1 MKIAA
6 LQLSTLPLSN
16 TKLEDYLK
24 QCRDEGAE
32 IAVLGEYV
40 INSFFKE
47 LINMPKYMIKE
58 QSKHKIEALEKFA
71 QTYNLIIITPIVLV
85 ENDKIF
91 KCMGKFSK
99 NSSEFVYQE
108 FLIDFDHWDEATYF
122 DNEANHSI
130 TPMIFEHKGFMIGAI
145 NGFEMHFDPIWQ
157 ALSSANIDIVLLPS
171 VSTFGSNQ
179 RWNEV
184 LKTRAFLNN
193 IYILRVNRV
202 GKYDDNEG
210 SLWKFYGNT
219 YLVNADGQIENT
231 LGEKE
236 DFMVIDIRKKD
247 INDARKC
254 WGFHSQL
261 HDRGLL

>member
-16 TKLEDYLK
+16 SKLDDYFK
-24 QCRDEGAE
+24 QCHEQGVE

-40 INSFFKE
+40 LNSFFKE
-47 LINMPKYMIKE
+47 LVSMPKAMIKE
-58 QSKHKIEALEKFA
+58 QSKHKIEALEQFA
-71 QTYNLIIITPIVLV
+71 CTYNLIIVAPIILV
-85 ENDKIF
+85 EEDKSF
-91 KCMGKFSK
+91 KYLGKFSK
-99 NSSEFVYQE
+99 EGSEFVKQE
-108 FLIDFDHWDEATYF
+108 FLIDFEHWDEARYF
-122 DNEANHSI
+122 DNEAHHVMK
-130 TPMIFEHKGFMIGAI
+130 PMIFEHKGCMIGAI

-157 ALSSANIDIVLLPS
+157 AFGSANVDIVLLPS

-193 IYILRVNRV
+193 IYIMRVNRV

-219 YLVNADGQIENT
+219 YLVNPDGQIENT

-236 DFMVIDIRKKD
+236 DFMVIDLHKKD
-247 INDARKC
+247 INEAKKS

>member
-16 TKLEDYLK
+16 SKLDDYFQK
-24 QCRDEGAE
+24 CSSEGAS

-40 INSFFKE
+40 LNSFFKE
-47 LINMPKYMIKE
+47 LIKMPKSMIKE
-58 QSKHKIEALEKFA
+58 QSKHKIEALEQFA
-71 QTYNLIIITPIVLV
+71 TTYNILIISPIIIVN
-85 ENDKIF
+85 EDKIY
-91 KCMGKFSK
+91 KCMGKFS
-99 NSSEFVYQE
+99 NSGSEFTNQE
-108 FLIDFDHWDEATYF
+108 FLIDFDHWDEVSFF
-122 DNEANHSI
+122 DNEMNSVAK
-130 TPMIFEHKGFMIGAI
+130 PMIFTHEGFTFGAI
-145 NGFEMHFDPIWQ
+145 NGFGMHFDPIWM
-157 ALSSANIDIVLLPS
+157 AFNRENVDIVLLPS

-219 YLVNADGQIENT
+219 YLVNPDGQIENT

-236 DFMVIDIRKKD
+236 DYMVIDIQKKE
-247 INDARKC
+247 IHEARKN
-254 WGFHSQL
+254 WGFQSQL
-261 HDRGLL
+261 RDRGMI

>member
-16 TKLEDYLK
+16 SKLDEYLQK
-24 QCRDEGAE
+24 SSKEGAT

-40 INSFFKE
+40 LNSFFKE
-47 LINMPKYMIKE
+47 LVKMPLSMIKE
-58 QSKHKIEALEKFA
+58 QSRHKIEALEQFA
-71 QTYNLIIITPIVLV
+71 IDYHIIIIAPIIIVN
-85 ENDKIF
+85 EDKIY
-91 KCMGKFSK
+91 KCIGKFSQTG
-99 NSSEFVYQE
+99 SEFTNQE
-108 FLIDFDHWDEATYF
+108 FLIDFDHWDEVSFF
-122 DNEANHSI
+122 DNEMHFEVK
-130 TPMIFEHKGFMIGAI
+130 PMIFEHKGFVFGAL
-145 NGFEMHFDPIWQ
+145 NGFGMHFDPIW
-157 ALSSANIDIVLLPS
+157 LEFMRENVDVVLLPS

-193 IYILRVNRV
+193 MYILRVNRV

-219 YLVNADGQIENT
+219 YLVNPDGQIENT

-236 DFMVIDIRKKD
+236 EFMVIDINKND
-247 INDARKC
+247 ILEARKN
-254 WGFHSQL
+254 WGFQSQL
-261 HDRGLL
+261 RDRNIV

>member
-16 TKLEDYLK
+16 SKLNEYLK
-24 QCRDEGAE
+24 NCSQEGAT

-40 INSFFKE
+40 LNSFFKE
-47 LINMPKYMIKE
+47 LAKMPKYMIKE
-58 QSKHKIEALEKFA
+58 QSKHKIEALEQLSLK
-71 QTYNLIIITPIVLV
+71 YNMVIIAPIIIVD
-85 ENDKIF
+85 EDKIY
-91 KCMGKFSK
+91 KCIGKFS
-99 NSSEFVYQE
+99 NSGSEFINQE
-108 FLIDFDHWDEATYF
+108 FLIDFDHWDEVTFF
-122 DNEANHSI
+122 DNEANSVAK
-130 TPMIFEHKGFMIGAI
+130 PMIFTHEGFTFGAI
-145 NGFEMHFDPIWQ
+145 NGFGMHFDPIWL
-157 ALSSANIDIVLLPS
+157 AFMRENVDIVLLPS

-193 IYILRVNRV
+193 LYILRVNRV

-219 YLVNADGQIENT
+219 YLVNPDGQIENT

-236 DFMVIDIRKKD
+236 DYMVIDIQKKE
-247 INDARKC
+247 IHEARQN

-261 HDRGLL
+261 RDRGMI

>member
-16 TKLEDYLK
+16 SKLEEYLK
-24 QCRDEGAE
+24 KCSQDGST

-40 INSFFKE
+40 LNSFFKE
-47 LINMPKYMIKE
+47 LVKMPKYMIKE
-58 QSKHKIEALEKFA
+58 QSKHKIEALEQFA
-71 QTYNLIIITPIVLV
+71 ITYKLLIIAPIVIV
-85 ENDKIF
+85 DNDKIY
-91 KCMGKFSK
+91 KCLGKFTQSG
-99 NSSEFVYQE
+99 SEFTNQE

-122 DNEANHSI
+122 DNLVNSDI
-130 TPMIFEHKGFMIGAI
+130 KPMIFSHNGLNFGAI
-145 NGFEMHFDPIWQ
+145 CGFEMHFDPIW
-157 ALSSANIDIVLLPS
+157 SAFNRANVDIVLLPS

-184 LKTRAFLNN
+184 LKTRAFINN

-219 YLVNADGQIENT
+219 YLINPDGQIENT

-236 DFMVIDIRKKD
+236 DFMVIDVRKKE
-247 INDARKC
+247 IIDARKN
-254 WGFHSQL
+254 WGFTKQL
-261 HDRGLL
+261 QKRSLI

>member
-16 TKLEDYLK
+16 SKLDDYFNK
-24 QCRDEGAE
+24 CYNEGAH

-40 INSFFKE
+40 LNSFFKE
-47 LINMPKYMIKE
+47 LVKMPKYMIKE
-58 QSKHKIEALEKFA
+58 QSKHKIEALEQFA
-71 QTYNLIIITPIVLV
+71 INYNLVIVSPIIVV
-85 ENDKIF
+85 DDDKIY
-91 KCMGKFSK
+91 KCLGKFSHEG
-99 NSSEFVYQE
+99 SEFVNQE
-108 FLIDFDHWDEATYF
+108 FLIDFDHWNEDRYF
-122 DNEANHSI
+122 DNIANSSI
-130 TPMIFEHKGFMIGAI
+130 KPMIFSHKGFTFGAI
-145 NGFEMHFDPIWQ
+145 CGFEMHFDPIWLEFNR
-157 ALSSANIDIVLLPS
+157 ADVDIVLLAS

-219 YLVNADGQIENT
+219 YIVNPDGQIEST

-236 DFMVIDIRKKD
+236 DFMVVNIDKKEID
-247 INDARKC
+247 DAKEN
-254 WGFHSQL
+254 WGFQKQL
-261 HDRGLL
+261 QKRRLI

>member
-16 TKLEDYLK
+16 SKLDEYLK
-24 QCRDEGAE
+24 NCSDEGAS

-40 INSFFKE
+40 LNSFFKE
-47 LINMPKYMIKE
+47 LTKMPKYMIKE
-58 QSKHKIEALEKFA
+58 QSRHKIEALEQFSLI
-71 QTYNLIIITPIVLV
+71 YNIIIIAPIIIVDG
-85 ENDKIF
+85 EKIY
-91 KCMGKFSK
+91 KCIGKFSK
-99 NSSEFVYQE
+99 EGSEFTNQE
-108 FLIDFDHWDEATYF
+108 FLIDFDHWDEVSYF
-122 DNEANHSI
+122 DNEIHTEAK
-130 TPMIFEHKGFMIGAI
+130 PMIFRH
-145 NGFEMHFDPIWQ
+145 NGFTFGALNGFGMHFDPIWL
-157 ALSSANIDIVLLPS
+157 AFMRENVDIVLLPS

-193 IYILRVNRV
+193 VYILRVNRV

-219 YLVNADGQIENT
+219 YLVNPDGQIENT

-236 DFMVIDIRKKD
+236 DYMVIDIQRKD
-247 INDARKC
+247 ILEARKN
-254 WGFHSQL
+254 WGFQSQL
-261 HDRGLL
+261 RDRGMV

>member
-16 TKLEDYLK
+16 SKLEEYLK
-24 QCRDEGAE
+24 KCSLEGST
-32 IAVLGEYV
+32 IAILGEYV
-40 INSFFKE
+40 LNSFFKE
-47 LINMPKYMIKE
+47 LVKMPKYMIKE
-58 QSKHKIEALEKFA
+58 QSKHKIEALEQFA
-71 QTYNLIIITPIVLV
+71 ITYKLIIIAPIVIV
-85 ENDKIF
+85 NNDKIY
-91 KCMGKFSK
+91 KCLGKFTQSG
-99 NSSEFVYQE
+99 SEFTNQE

-122 DNEANHSI
+122 DNIANSDI
-130 TPMIFEHKGFMIGAI
+130 KPMIFSHNGLNFGAI
-145 NGFEMHFDPIWQ
+145 CGFEMHFDPIW
-157 ALSSANIDIVLLPS
+157 SAFNRANVDIVLLPS

-184 LKTRAFLNN
+184 LKTRAFVNN

-219 YLVNADGQIENT
+219 YLINPDGQIENT

-236 DFMVIDIRKKD
+236 DFMVIDVRKKE
-247 INDARKC
+247 ITDARKN
-254 WGFHSQL
+254 WGFTKQL
-261 HDRGLL
+261 QKRSLI